1 MKIRHFLLLRREF
14 FSSVPKLDNSKKTLI
29 YGTWFNTEMK
39 RKLEDSLVVV
49 NDFITEEEETSLM
62 KEVGPYLE
70 KLIYEK
76 DHWDDVSKIR
86 LSMDS
91 ERLKDFIGQRQT
103 LQFLTGLKN

>member
-29 YGTWFNTEMK
+29 YGTWFNTEIK

-86 LSMDS
+86 Y
-91 ERLKDFIGQRQT
+91 FIG
-103 LQFLTGLKN
+103 